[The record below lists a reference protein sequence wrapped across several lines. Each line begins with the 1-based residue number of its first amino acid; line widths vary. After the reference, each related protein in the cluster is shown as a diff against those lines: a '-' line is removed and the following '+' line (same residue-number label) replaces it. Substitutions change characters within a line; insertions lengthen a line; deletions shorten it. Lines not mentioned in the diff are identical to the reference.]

1 MVRVKHRHQGFDD
14 AGRGVELPAAL
25 AFGAGKLAEE
35 VFIDL
40 AEEVTGLVGV
50 ATEADGRDQID
61 QLTELAVG

>member
-1 MVRVKHRHQGFDD
+1 MVRIQYRDQGFDD
-14 AGRGVELPAAL
+14 AGRGVELPAL
-25 AFGAGKLAEE
+25 LTLGTGELAEE